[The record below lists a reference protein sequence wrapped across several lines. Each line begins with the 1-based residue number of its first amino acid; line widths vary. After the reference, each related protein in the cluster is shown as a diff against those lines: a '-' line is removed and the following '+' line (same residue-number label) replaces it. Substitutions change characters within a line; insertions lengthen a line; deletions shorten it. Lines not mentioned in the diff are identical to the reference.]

1 MVFVLFISIG
11 NILLCVWETIVN
23 IVHVLNLVRK
33 IWCLESV
40 YIFSQEAS
48 WMSLLLKQTLRRS
61 FRTLT
66 LGANAELTPDD
77 AEDVEIEE
85 YGTWIDTHMAF
96 LK

>member
-1 MVFVLFISIG
+1 
-11 NILLCVWETIVN
+11 
-23 IVHVLNLVRK
+23 
-33 IWCLESV
+33 
-40 YIFSQEAS
+40 
-48 WMSLLLKQTLRRS
+48 MSLLLKQTLRRS